1 MTETSASRLRGSAV
15 VVTGAGRGLG
25 RAFALACAAEGARVV
40 VNDVDVDEA
49 AAVVDEIADRGGEGI
64 VSGHSVA
71 DWDAAGHLVD
81 TCVDAYGRID
91 GLVNNA
97 VTYPY
102 FGEPWAEDGATIRQ
116 AIEVNVMGAMFCGV
130 HAMRRMQ
137 EQRSGSVVNLTS
149 RAMLGL
155 PGAGT
160 YSAAKGALASMTYSW
175 ALDMAQYGVRVNAL
189 APAAMTRGHQLSASA
204 GSYARS
210 DAVEPERIAPAV
222 VYLLSD
228 ASSGIS
234 GQIVALIGTKLGCGP
249 PGRGGPGGRAGAVER
264 LGDRGGVCAT
274 TSNPSASPMPSKRPR
289 RPTRRRRR
297 R

>member
-1 MTETSASRLRGSAV
+1 MTAGSQLRGSAV

-40 VNDVDVDEA
+40 VNDVDADEA
-49 AAVVDEIADRGGEGI
+49 AAVVGEITGGGGEAV

-71 DWDAAGHLVD
+71 DWDAAGDLVD
-81 TCVDAYGRID
+81 ACVKAYGRID

-102 FGEPWAEDGATIRQ
+102 YGDPSAEGGDTIRH

-130 HAMRRMQ
+130 QAMRRMQ

-149 RAMLGL
+149 RAMLGI

-160 YSAAKGALASMTYSW
+160 YAATKGALASMTYSW
-175 ALDMAQYGVRVNAL
+175 ALDMAPHGVRVNAL
-189 APAAMTRGHQLSASA
+189 APAALTRGHQLAGAA

-210 DAVEPERIAPAV
+210 NAVEPERIAPAV

-228 ASSGIS
+228 DAAGVN
-234 GQIVALIGTKLGCGP
+234 GQIIALIGTKLGVVRP
-249 PGRGGPGGRAGAVER
+249 AEVVIVAEQDAWSASEIGAV
-264 LGDRGGVCAT
+264 LGEHRQPVGLPDAVQ
-274 TSNPSASPMPSKRPR
+274 TSSAASDIGAEGSA
-289 RPTRRRRR
+289 
-297 R
+297 